1 MPTALIAALPP
12 AASEAA
18 APVSPFGTGPGATGP
33 PGGSSLAALFASLL
47 AGTYAPP
54 VSALPRPNLPA
65 PSLSALG
72 LPKTGLTGPNLPA
85 AQLPSSLLT
94 SVSTA
99 AAETDTLGSGEKT
112 GEAKKEAVSQTD
124 KESPDTVPLP
134 VLLTPVLAPPPPPLL
149 GNAKAAADAP
159 GKDAKASI
167 TLEKPMDTA
176 PVFVPRGESL
186 FSPAAPAHAALNTGV
201 NVASLTPEV
210 RQSPATGSV
219 PQPAPNAAPPVDV
232 PSATIPAATIPATI
246 PAATIPAATIPAL
259 QTLTADTRT
268 VALPNVALAVA
279 GVGDGSKPSFLP
291 SNKTPQKDLKIAGG
305 RADTITRT
313 QTELPRLTQFSRNT
327 LPTDGHPTDGTLT
340 DGHPTEEPHT
350 EDRRTDAGQGQATP
364 PAGTPLL
371 HTGAAAAAGTV
382 TETKALTRTEKLA
395 IVQQLADGAGGMRLS
410 AKPGAAEE
418 MTVQLHPKDWGSL
431 HVTVQIAP
439 NTESPAAADPA
450 ADPARGDAPKV
461 AAPKTVTAHIVAETP
476 QVKAALESHSGELR
490 DKLREAGLHLDTV
503 TVTVRVPDAGK
514 LSGMTPQGGQADT
527 QGRFQDGAQGS
538 MTQGGTQ
545 GSSHG
550 GTQSQGG
557 TQGSDFGQR
566 LADTGRPDGS
576 LSSSAG
582 PALSGGGTGSSPGS
596 FQGGQQGSPT
606 PRAHWAGADL
616 EPEPDIAPRW
626 ATSHHSGAVRLDL
639 RA

>member
-1 MPTALIAALPP
+1 MPTALIAALSPT
-12 AASEAA
+12 ASEAA

-54 VSALPRPNLPA
+54 AVPVSALPVSALPRPSLPVPNLTVPA
-65 PSLSALG
+65 
-72 LPKTGLTGPNLPA
+72 LPA

-124 KESPDTVPLP
+124 KEAPDTVPLP

-176 PVFVPRGESL
+176 PAFVPRGESL

-210 RQSPATGSV
+210 RQAPATGSL
-219 PQPAPNAAPPVDV
+219 PQPAPSAAPPVEV
-232 PSATIPAATIPATI
+232 PSVNIPAAN
-246 PAATIPAATIPAL
+246 IPAL

-279 GVGDGSKPSFLP
+279 GVGDGFKPSFLP
-291 SNKTPQKDLKIAGG
+291 SNKTPQKDLKIVGG
-305 RADTITRT
+305 RADTITST

-327 LPTDGHPTDGTLT
+327 LPTDGHPTDETLTDGTLT

-350 EDRRTDAGQGQATP
+350 EDRRTDAGQGQAAP

-371 HTGAAAAAGTV
+371 RTGAAAAAGTV
-382 TETKALTRTEKLA
+382 TETKALTHTEKLA

-439 NTESPAAADPA
+439 NTEAPAA
-450 ADPARGDAPKV
+450 ADPARGDAPKA
-461 AAPKTVTAHIVAETP
+461 AAPKTVTAQIVAETP
-476 QVKAALESHSGELR
+476 QVKAALELHSGELR

-538 MTQGGTQ
+538 MTQGSMTQGGTQ

-550 GTQSQGG
+550 GTQSQGS

-566 LADTGRPDGS
+566 LAETGRPDGS

-596 FQGGQQGSPT
+596 FQGGQHGSQT